1 MKFLESHF
9 EDYIVEQNKY
19 NLHKELVN
27 IYNDLPDTLENHNN
41 LILYGPKGCGKY
53 TQALTYI
60 QKFSPTN
67 LKYERRMFVDF
78 QKKNYTIKISDVHFE
93 IDMDLLGCHAKLLWN
108 TIYYHILDILNSRQ
122 ERHGIILC
130 KNFHTIHSELLDIF
144 YSYMQTL
151 KHKNIDLTY
160 IILTEQ
166 TSFIPDNILNR
177 SIIVPVKRATKEAYG
192 KCIGKVIP
200 KTIILSKINNIKNL
214 KTRNYDIMKS
224 PDNYS
229 KRLINIIENYKTLQ
243 FIEIRNTIYNLL
255 IYGIDVPACLWLV
268 VVHFIKNKKLTGD
281 NINLF
286 LEKLYSFFKYYNN
299 NYRPIYH
306 LESIIY
312 YLINI
317 VHEL

>member
-1 MKFLESHF
+1 
-9 EDYIVEQNKY
+9 
-19 NLHKELVN
+19 
-27 IYNDLPDTLENHNN
+27 
-41 LILYGPKGCGKY
+41 
-53 TQALTYI
+53 
-60 QKFSPTN
+60 
-67 LKYERRMFVDF
+67 
-78 QKKNYTIKISDVHFE
+78 
-93 IDMDLLGCHAKLLWN
+93 
-108 TIYYHILDILNSRQ
+108 
-122 ERHGIILC
+122 
-130 KNFHTIHSELLDIF
+130 
-144 YSYMQTL
+144 MQTL